1 MKLVFDSLYLIITMS
16 RLPRNLFLSPDPNC
30 SHAFSHLEFALHLH
44 RYKVMSQVSVISGSH
59 LSTGTW
65 KARAGHYR
73 KENFMVRV
81 MSSLENGGTKD
92 LHDEYDLVTI
102 GAGSGGVRAARFA
115 AQYGAK
121 VAICELPFDPISSD
135 ETGGVGGT

>member
-1 MKLVFDSLYLIITMS
+1 M
-16 RLPRNLFLSPDPNC
+16 
-30 SHAFSHLEFALHLH
+30 
-44 RYKVMSQVSVISGSH
+44 ISGVR
-59 LSTGTW
+59 LSTGAW
-65 KARAGHYR
+65 KARAGHNR

-121 VAICELPFDPISSD
+121 VAICELPFAPISSD